1 MKYRGA
7 VAAAAVR
14 HVKPAENKIAYEP
27 EAVVDLTLLE
37 DFAVRV
43 RLSNGEVFDA
53 PKLVSVGW
61 DYEAKDFESF
71 IFHGR
76 RYRNQRSVKSKEAFR
91 KKYWDRRLKM
101 TSVNPN
107 KQLDSGNV
115 SRNNATFSRSV
126 AKGSVTKK
134 EQAMK
139 LSKSDAVALMEA
151 LDYKTAARWSVK
163 KLADKITGLPDIL
176 DEETEVEDKKLA
188 KLLKKVLKAV
198 ENEDEIVVLEDEAEE
213 EEAVEEAPKPKKKG
227 AKKAVKRSR
236 KKASD
241 DEDDEEE
248 ESVPVKPK
256 PAKKGPGKRGV
267 GVIATIIAELRK
279 ANAKK
284 PTTKEKILAVLVK
297 KFPDRDPKAMKSTIS
312 SQVPS
317 GLRTEKG
324 LEVQSNDKGVWL
336 DPE

>member
-14 HVKPAENKIAYEP
+14 HVKPPDSKIPYEP
-27 EAVVDLTLLE
+27 EEVVDLTLLE

-43 RLSNGEVFDA
+43 HLSNGKTFDA

-61 DYEAKDFESF
+61 DYESKDFESF

-76 RYRNQRSVKSKEAFR
+76 RYRNRRPAKSKEAFR

-101 TSVNPN
+101 TSFNPSN
-107 KQLDSGNV
+107 TLDSGNT
-115 SRNNATFSRSV
+115 SRNNATFPS
-126 AKGSVTKK
+126 SVTNTK

-139 LSKSDAVALMEA
+139 LSRSDAVALMEA

-188 KLLKKVLKAV
+188 KLLKKVLNAV

-213 EEAVEEAPKPKKKG
+213 EETEEEAPKPKKKS
-227 AKKAVKRSR
+227 AKKAVKRGS
-236 KKASD
+236 KKASE
-241 DEDDEEE
+241 DEAEDEAEEE
-248 ESVPVKPK
+248 ESVPVKSK

-324 LEVQSNDKGVWL
+324 LVVQSNDKGVWL